1 MQMYDY
7 SSLPSASEQG
17 KPRKQRKPRKERKPR
32 KPRRWFFF
40 LTLIGVSVLFGLGNE
55 ATEYKPVVELK
66 KKVSASVDAELI
78 LPFAAQKAEGTKIS
92 GYIARNENLTDTFIR
107 EGISR
112 TEVRQLIG
120 ALRKGIP
127 RASFNP
133 NVVRQ
138 GDRYALVIDSQSAIQ
153 HLEYTKRGDRETR
166 FVVERMDGVLKA
178 RQENLPL
185 RREAIVVFGR
195 VKDTIWNALRETG
208 ENPAFLCDK
217 LEYIFEYYIDFYN
230 DCRKGDEFGFVV
242 EKLYGK
248 SGAFVRYGD
257 ILSAQYKGGK
267 ESFQAVLYI
276 DPDSK
281 DGYYDSDGRSLQG
294 LFLRKPLNF
303 TRISSKYAS
312 RRFHPILK
320 RYIPHHGVDYAAPTG
335 TKVWAIAD
343 GTVSFVGRKG
353 PLGHY
358 IEVEH
363 NNGYKTGYGHLS
375 RYARGLKRGQRVKQK
390 QTIGYVGATGRATGP
405 HLHFNFYATVNGKYK
420 LTNPTRAINRPT
432 GRPVPAKYMAHFRRQ
447 RDQHFAL
454 LGRANGSIVTA
465 ALPTVPTAAE

>member
-1 MQMYDY
+1 MPMYDY
-7 SSLPSASEQG
+7 SSLPPAPE
-17 KPRKQRKPRKERKPR
+17 RRKPHGQREQRKPR
-32 KPRRWFFF
+32 KPRRWFFL

-55 ATEYKPVVELK
+55 ATEYKPIAALK
-66 KKVSASVDAELI
+66 KKVSDSVNAELI
-78 LPFAAQKAEGTKIS
+78 LPFDGQKAEGTKIS
-92 GYIARNENLTDTFIR
+92 GYIARNENLTDILIR

-120 ALRKGIP
+120 ALRKGIS

-138 GDRYALVIDSQSAIQ
+138 GDRYTLEIDKQSAIR
-153 HLEYTKRGDRETR
+153 HLEYAKKGDHETR
-166 FVVERMDGVLKA
+166 FVVERIDGVLKA

-185 RREAIVVFGR
+185 RREAIVVLGR
-195 VKDTIWNALRETG
+195 VKDTIWNALRDTG
-208 ENPAFLCDK
+208 ENPALLCDK
-217 LEYIFEYYIDFYN
+217 LEYIFEYYIDFHN
-230 DCRKGDEFGFVV
+230 DCRKGDEFVFVV

-257 ILSAQYKGGK
+257 ILAAEYEGGK
-267 ESFQAVLYI
+267 ESFQAFRYV
-276 DPDSK
+276 DPTGD
-281 DGYYDSDGRSLQG
+281 DNYYDSKGRSLQG

-303 TRISSKYAS
+303 TRISSKYAA

-343 GTVSFVGRKG
+343 GTVSFVGRRG

-363 NNGYKTGYGHLS
+363 KNGYKTGYGHLS

-405 HLHFNFYATVNGKYK
+405 HLHFNFYTTINGKYK

-432 GRPVPAKYMAHFRRQ
+432 GRPVPAKYMAHFSRQ
-447 RDQHFAL
+447 RDRYFAL
-454 LGRANGSIVTA
+454 LGRTNGSLVTA
-465 ALPTVPTAAE
+465 ALPAVPTVAAE

>member
-1 MQMYDY
+1 MPMYDY
-7 SSLPSASEQG
+7 SNLPQAP
-17 KPRKQRKPRKERKPR
+17 KRRKPRGQRKPR
-32 KPRRWFFF
+32 KPRKSRRWFFL

-55 ATEYKPVVELK
+55 ATEYEPVAALK
-66 KKVSASVDAELI
+66 KRVSASIDAELI

-92 GYIARNENLTDTFIR
+92 GYIARNENLTDNLIR

-112 TEVRQLIG
+112 TEVRLLIG
-120 ALRKGIP
+120 ALRKGIS
-127 RASFNP
+127 RSSFNP

-138 GDRYALVIDSQSAIQ
+138 GDRYSVVIDSQAAIQ
-153 HLEYTKRGDRETR
+153 HLEYIKQGDHETR
-166 FVVERMDGVLKA
+166 FVVERIDGVLKA

-195 VKDTIWNALRETG
+195 VKDTIWNALRDTG
-208 ENPAFLCDK
+208 ENPALLCDK
-217 LEYIFEYYIDFYN
+217 LEYIFEYYIDFHN
-230 DCRKGDEFGFVV
+230 DCRKGDAFAFVV

-267 ESFQAVLYI
+267 ESFQAFRYV
-276 DPDSK
+276 DPTGND
-281 DGYYDSDGRSLQG
+281 DYYDSKGRSLQG

-303 TRISSKYAS
+303 TRISSKYAA

-343 GTVSFVGRKG
+343 GTVSYVGRRG

-363 NNGYKTGYGHLS
+363 KNGYKTGYGHLS

-405 HLHFNFYATVNGKYK
+405 HLHFNFYTTINGKYK

-432 GRPVPAKYMAHFRRQ
+432 GRPVPKKYMAHFSQQ
-447 RDQHFAL
+447 RDRYFAL
-454 LGRANGSIVTA
+454 LGRANGSLVTA
-465 ALPTVPTAAE
+465 SLPAVPAVAE